1 MPHRADRLRRR
12 QEAARRD
19 HDREAAPDPRE
30 ARAARSRSVVR
41 VGRAARR
48 QSQSARARR
57 GDDGEGA
64 RGDEDRISRV
74 PIMSDEIIT
83 PEAEPALPDEEEPSA
98 YKITLP
104 SFHGPLDLL
113 LHVIRQHKIDIFDI
127 PIVLITEQYNVY
139 LDTMEEL
146 DLEVAADYVYMAAL
160 LINIK
165 SKMLLPRDE
174 NAEQQL
180 DDPRKELVDRLLEY
194 QRFKAVAESFAELD
208 VVRMGMWSRPQQPV
222 PGTDASE
229 IDMSEVSLFD
239 LIDAFR
245 TALNRYKQN
254 HPQAL
259 QLRHTQHKVSEKMAE
274 LYAKLR
280 EKSPIRLQWFLEGR
294 DRHELIAIFLGTLE
308 LVRLG
313 GISLQQSETFGEILL
328 AKTDTEIDDASF
340 KMFDA

>member
-1 MPHRADRLRRR
+1 MSEEKNESEVVSLRS
-12 QEAARRD
+12 E
-19 HDREAAPDPRE
+19 ETPR
-30 ARAARSRSVVR
+30 
-41 VGRAARR
+41 
-48 QSQSARARR
+48 
-57 GDDGEGA
+57 
-64 RGDEDRISRV
+64 
-74 PIMSDEIIT
+74 PSDELLAT
-83 PEAEPALPDEEEPSA
+83 EEESTA
-98 YKITLP
+98 YKVTLP
-104 SFHGPLDLL
+104 TFHGPLDLL

-127 PIVLITEQYNVY
+127 PIMLITEQYNAY
-139 LDTMEEL
+139 LDAMESL
-146 DLEVAADYVYMAAL
+146 DLEIAADYVYMAAL

-174 NAEQQL
+174 NADEQQE
-180 DDPRKELVDRLLEY
+180 DPRKELVDRLLEY
-194 QRFKAVAESFAELD
+194 QRFKAVAETFAELD
-208 VVRMGMWSRPQQPV
+208 VVRMGVWSRPQQPV

-259 QLRHTQHKVSEKMAE
+259 QLQHTRHKVSEKMAE
-274 LYAKLR
+274 LYGKVK

-313 GISLQQSETFGEILL
+313 GISLQQSDTFGDILL
-328 AKTDTEIDDASF
+328 AKTDAEIDEAQF
-340 KMFDA
+340 AMFDQS